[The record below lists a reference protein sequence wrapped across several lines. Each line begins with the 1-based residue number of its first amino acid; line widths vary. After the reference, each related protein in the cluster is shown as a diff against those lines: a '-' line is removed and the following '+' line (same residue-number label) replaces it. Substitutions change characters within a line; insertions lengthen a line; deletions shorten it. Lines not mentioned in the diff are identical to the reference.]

1 MPEHRSLQPLPPG
14 QIVDRYEIL
23 HLLNSGGQAQIYLAR
38 VVRPP
43 QPPIEQVVRH
53 VVEGR
58 ANAAYI
64 DAQRLCVMK
73 LALPGSEDNLRDEH
87 LYLLNERLR
96 HPRLPELYDAN
107 RGETTT
113 ERQRGLRGLG
123 YVHQHNITG
132 ERLYLP
138 YITMPY
144 VLGGSLRDLIKS
156 RNSGPFPPASA
167 VRIALQVGEAVQHLH
182 TQMGLV
188 HQDISPSNVLL
199 RARLSSFRAQVPD
212 CMLID
217 LAVADM
223 PRRPNLRSPYGKKM
237 YQPPERLRTP
247 PTPIDWSVDVYSLGV
262 LLYEL
267 LVGRLPARPPG
278 TEIVVLPPLHE
289 VAPQL
294 SRELATVVMTA
305 LSPQPDY
312 RPSAAQFNQQ
322 LASLP
327 EAAATGALR
336 LPLWGAS

>member
-1 MPEHRSLQPLPPG
+1 MPKQRSLQPLPPG
-14 QIVDRYEIL
+14 QIVDTYEIL

-43 QPPIEQVVRH
+43 QPPIQQVVRH
-53 VVEGR
+53 VIEGR
-58 ANAAYI
+58 ANAEFVE
-64 DAQRLCVMK
+64 AQRLCVMK

-87 LYLLNERLR
+87 QYLLDQRFQ
-96 HPRLPELYDAN
+96 HPRLPKLYGAN

-113 ERQRGLRGLG
+113 ERRRGLLGLG
-123 YVHQHNITG
+123 YVHHHNLTG
-132 ERLYLP
+132 ERLHLP

-144 VLGGSLRDLIKS
+144 VLGGSLMDLIKL
-156 RNSGPFPPASA
+156 RKFEPFPPATA

-188 HQDISPSNVLL
+188 HQDIAPSNVLL
-199 RARLSSFRAQVPD
+199 QTRLSSFRAQVPE

-217 LAVADM
+217 LAVADS
-223 PRRPNLRSPYGKKM
+223 PHHPKLRSPYGRRM
-237 YQPPERLRTP
+237 YQPPERLKTP
-247 PTPIDWSVDVYSLGV
+247 PSPIDWSVDVYSLGM

-267 LVGRLPARPPG
+267 LVGRLPARPSG
-278 TEIVVLPPLHE
+278 AEIVVPPPLHE
-289 VAPQL
+289 IAPRL
-294 SRELATVVMTA
+294 SRELTSVVMNA
-305 LSPQPDY
+305 LSPQPQH
-312 RPSAAQFNQQ
+312 RPSVTQFNQQ